1 MKAQDIIKL
10 LQLESH
16 PKEKGYFV
24 ETYRSR
30 EKLTWESLPARY
42 DGTRSFS
49 TAIYFLLT
57 AKGFSEMHRLKSDEI
72 FHFYDG
78 DPAELLL
85 LTPEGKGEL
94 LKFGRSLE
102 KGERPQIIIPAGS
115 WQGMSTQGEYTLF
128 GCTVSP
134 GFEYS
139 DYEKG
144 SRKELIERYPE
155 FAKKITQ
162 LTEPDE
168 SS

>member
-1 MKAQDIIKL
+1 LKAQDIINL
-10 LQLESH
+10 LHLKPH

-30 EKLTWESLPARY
+30 
-42 DGTRSFS
+42 FS

-57 AKGFSEMHRLKSDEI
+57 PDGFSEMHRLKSDEI
-72 FHFYDG
+72 FHFYSG
-78 DPAELLL
+78 DSAELLIL
-85 LTPEGKGEL
+85 SPDGKAQL
-94 LKFGRSLE
+94 LKLGNSINQ
-102 KGERPQIIIPAGS
+102 GERPQIVIPAGC
-115 WQGMSTQGEYTLF
+115 WQGMRTTGEYTLI

-144 SRKELIERYPE
+144 SRKELIERFPE
-155 FAKKITQ
+155 FAEKITK
-162 LTEPDE
+162 LTDPDE

>member
-1 MKAQDIIKL
+1 MKAQDIINM
-10 LQLESH
+10 LQLKEH
-16 PKEKGYFV
+16 PKEKGYFM

-42 DGTRSFS
+42 EGMRPFS

-57 AKGFSEMHRLKSDEI
+57 ADGFSEMHRLKSDEI
-72 FHFYDG
+72 FHFYNG

-85 LTPEGKGEL
+85 LSPDRKGQL
-94 LKFGRSLE
+94 ISFGNSIE

-115 WQGMSTQGEYTLF
+115 WQGMRTTGEFTLF

-134 GFEYS
+134 GFEYP

-144 SRKELIERYPE
+144 SRKNLIADYPE
-155 FAKKITQ
+155 FAQKITQ

-168 SS
+168 E